1 MTLIFLRLAARVGL
15 EEADTA
21 GIDLQLDAG
30 LAIDDRHGRRLLA
43 EPELLYGKPVQRR
56 VRHVD
61 ALTPQQLADLR
72 QAHVLLELVGDQ
84 RSLAFTLPPRVAVL
98 VRRRLLE
105 LGQYLAQSRVRQLL
119 RAGTGDDAV
128 RLADLEVAAHSL
140 RIHAELR
147 GDPLL
152 GDPKGPLP

>member
-1 MTLIFLRLAARVGL
+1 MTLIFLRLPLASGSKKPTLPGSTCSSTPGSPSTIGTV
-15 EEADTA
+15 ADFLPKPSCCTA
-21 GIDLQLDAG
+21 N
-30 LAIDDRHGRRLLA
+30 R
-43 EPELLYGKPVQRR
+43 VQRR

-72 QAHVLLELVGDQ
+72 QTHVILELVGDQ

-98 VRRRLLE
+98 VQRRLLE

-128 RLADLEVAAHSL
+128 RLADLEIAAHSL

-152 GDPKGPLP
+152 GDPEGPLP